1 MDDKKKK
8 KYLIP
13 EVEIVNFTGED
24 IITASTADD
33 EWWYDDSDNG
43 EWWDQEEKTMNK
55 KLLLLALPALMVLS
69 GCGRINNNV
78 TPRNDFD
85 FLQEDTL
92 AHEEIFGGEALKGPA
107 IRKMSDVGT
116 DTDYKV
122 GYQIHF
128 DDKGDEDVNNDV
140 ISIRFIAAIKA
151 DYTVKRWTRGVTNY
165 WGNELKALSDHR
177 HDDVN
182 DVDVYFD
189 SHVLY
194 THLANGAGND
204 EMTAGDGDFADYT
217 GFLIYSLLNIPYEA
231 NKNAYIGV
239 TLALDEL
246 KTDFYAVKIEKN
258 ALGTASAHSFKFAS
272 NKEGFFLS
280 KGVAVVDADETTR
293 DSVNNSATFT
303 ADFAANDTFVVVQ
316 KTASMFKVW
325 SGDCLTD
332 EDENLVKDNGLAKVV
347 TAAKY
352 VIKLNKTNN
361 IYHTKYSEPTSYYV
375 RGTAGDGWGNGEGDI
390 GIDAAYRFVTDP
402 DNIAVLLG
410 VSLTVGDFKIAD
422 QSWMY
427 SRGFKQARNGEDFW
441 KPNGETGI
449 VIGGA
454 ASNFEE
460 GESDDNI
467 HCKVAGTYNIYLT
480 NNWYVSFELAA

>member
-13 EVEIVNFTGED
+13 EALIVSFSGED
-24 IITASTADD
+24 IITSSTADD

-43 EWWDQEEKTMNK
+43 EWWDQEEQTMNK

-69 GCGRINNNV
+69 GCGRVNN
-78 TPRNDFD
+78 TATRNDFN
-85 FLQEDTL
+85 FLQEDNL
-92 AHEEIFGGEALKGPA
+92 AHEEIFGGEAIKDLA
-107 IRKMSDVGT
+107 IRKMADVGS

-128 DDKGDEDVNNDV
+128 DDKGDEDASNDA

-165 WGNELKALSDHR
+165 YGTELKALSDHR
-177 HDDVN
+177 HDDVK
-182 DVDVYFD
+182 DEDVYFD
-189 SHVLY
+189 SKVVY

-204 EMTAGDGDFADYT
+204 EMTAGDGLFADYT
-217 GFLIYSLLNIPYEA
+217 GFVIYSLLNIPYEA

-239 TLALDEL
+239 TLTLDEL

-280 KGVAVVDADETTR
+280 KGDAVIDADASTR
-293 DSVNNSATFT
+293 GDNAASFT
-303 ADFAANDTFVVVQ
+303 ANFAADDEFLVVQ
-316 KTASMFKVW
+316 KTASLFKVW
-325 SGDCLTD
+325 SGDCLSD
-332 EDENLVKDNGLAKVV
+332 EDENVVKDSGLVKIN
-347 TAAKY
+347 TASKY
-352 VIKLNKTNN
+352 VIFLNNSNN
-361 IYHTKYSEPTSYYV
+361 IYHTKYSEPTSFYV
-375 RGTAGDGWGNGEGDI
+375 RGTAAQGWADEDCV
-390 GIDAAYRFVTDP
+390 AAYQFVTDP
-402 DNIAVLLG
+402 DNKAVLLG
-410 VSLTVGDFKIAD
+410 VSLTVGDFKISDLAWSH
-422 QSWMY
+422 SWGY
-427 SRGFKQARNGEDFW
+427 KQCKDGGDFW

-460 GESDDNI
+460 AASDDNI

>member
-1 MDDKKKK
+1 
-8 KYLIP
+8 
-13 EVEIVNFTGED
+13 
-24 IITASTADD
+24 
-33 EWWYDDSDNG
+33 
-43 EWWDQEEKTMNK
+43 MNK

-69 GCGRINNNV
+69 GCGRVNNV
-78 TPRNDFD
+78 ATRNDFN
-85 FLQEDTL
+85 FLQEDNL
-92 AHEEIFGGEALKGPA
+92 AHEEIFGGEAIKDLA
-107 IRKMSDVGT
+107 IRKMADVGS

-128 DDKGDEDVNNDV
+128 DDKGDEDASNDA

-165 WGNELKALSDHR
+165 YGTELKALSDHR
-177 HDDVN
+177 HDDVK
-182 DVDVYFD
+182 DEDVYFD
-189 SHVLY
+189 SKVVY

-204 EMTAGDGDFADYT
+204 EMTAGEGFFADYT
-217 GFLIYSLLNIPYEA
+217 GFVIYSLLNIPYEA

-239 TLALDEL
+239 TLTLDEL

-280 KGVAVVDADETTR
+280 KGATVVDADETTR
-293 DSVNNSATFT
+293 DSVNNSASFT
-303 ADFAANDTFVVVQ
+303 ADFAANDTFLVVQ

-325 SGDCLTD
+325 SGDCLSD

-352 VIKLNKTNN
+352 VVFLNKTNN
-361 IYHTKYSEPTSYYV
+361 IYHSKFSEPASFYV
-375 RGTAGDGWGNGEGDI
+375 RGTAAQGWDDEDCV
-390 GIDAAYRFVTDP
+390 AAYQFVTDP
-402 DNIAVLLG
+402 DNKAVLLG
-410 VSLTVGDFKIAD
+410 VSLTVGDFKISD
-422 QSWMY
+422 LDWTHQWGYYQCKDGGS
-427 SRGFKQARNGEDFW
+427 FW
-441 KPNGETGI
+441 SPNGGDTI

-454 ASNFEE
+454 KDNFEAADGE
-460 GESDDNI
+460 GLDRNI